1 MKRNFLVFAVLLAVG
16 GAATGLPLGTDI
28 TIWDGSGA
36 GAGWYGA
43 QEDQEVE
50 PGSATGQVWD
60 LEGFFLNNTVLSM
73 VGGYDFRN
81 GQDGWMGGD
90 LFIATSG
97 MPDYG
102 AAAIRTPGANGNAV
116 IQDTFGYDYAIRLDF
131 ATNTFTAYALDANT
145 STLEAWFGQNEGSNP
160 WRLLVQNEEIVKT
173 GSFSYYT
180 GLSDSDVGGLQGG
193 DHNAVVLDLLFL
205 YSDLG
210 ATSFW
215 SHYTQQCGNDNLMG
229 YADGDTFIVP
239 EPASISLLGLGL
251 AVGLG
256 MRRIRRKTS

>member
-1 MKRNFLVFAVLLAVG
+1 MRKHLFVFACLLVVA
-16 GAATGLPLGTDI
+16 GAASALPLGTNI
-28 TIWDGSGA
+28 TIPDLMGSGT
-36 GAGWYGA
+36 GWWGT

-50 PGSATGQVWD
+50 PGCVTGQAWD

-73 VGGYDFRN
+73 VGGWDFQN
-81 GQDGWMGGD
+81 GKDGWKGGD

-102 AAAIRTPGANGNAV
+102 PAANRSSGTNGNAT

-131 ATNTFTAYALDANT
+131 LTNTFAVYALDANT
-145 STLEAWFGQNEGSNP
+145 STLEVYYGQNEESNP
-160 WRLLVQNEEIVKT
+160 WRLKVQNEQVVKT

-193 DHNAVVLDLLFL
+193 SHNAVVLDLLFL

-229 YADGDTFIVP
+229 YADGDSFIVP

-251 AVGLG
+251 AVGVCL
-256 MRRIRRKTS
+256 RHFRRKTS